1 MYNDIEQD
9 EGTPVFCSDF
19 ARFAQHKSFAVML
32 HGLRHTHASLLLKR
46 GVSIQYDF
54 ARLGHESI
62 EITYKTYS
70 HFLPGD
76 DGGSS
81 EDWGEKSGRA
91 EGHLQPASRCLILIF
106 CHG

>member
-1 MYNDIEQD
+1 MSKNVEFLHHHKQVQLYRLMYNDIEQD
-9 EGTPVFCSDF
+9 EGTPVFCS
-19 ARFAQHKSFAVML
+19 
-32 HGLRHTHASLLLKR
+32 
-46 GVSIQYDF
+46 DF

-76 DGGSS
+76 DDGSS

>member
-9 EGTPVFCSDF
+9 EGTPVFCS
-19 ARFAQHKSFAVML
+19 
-32 HGLRHTHASLLLKR
+32 
-46 GVSIQYDF
+46 DF

-81 EDWGEKSGRA
+81 EDWGEKKRPCRRTSSACFPLLDSHFLPWLTATILPQAPKQAATTRKR
-91 EGHLQPASRCLILIF
+91 PAA
-106 CHG
+106 

>member
-9 EGTPVFCSDF
+9 EGTPVFCS
-19 ARFAQHKSFAVML
+19 
-32 HGLRHTHASLLLKR
+32 
-46 GVSIQYDF
+46 DF

-76 DGGSS
+76 DDGSS

-91 EGHLQPASRCLILIF
+91 EGTSSACFPLPDSHFLPWLTATILPQAPKQAATTRKRPAS
-106 CHG
+106 

>member
-1 MYNDIEQD
+1 MSSKVEFLHHHKQVQLYRLMYNDIEQD
-9 EGTPVFCSDF
+9 EGTPLFCS
-19 ARFAQHKSFAVML
+19 
-32 HGLRHTHASLLLKR
+32 
-46 GVSIQYDF
+46 DF

>member
-9 EGTPVFCSDF
+9 EGTPVFCS
-19 ARFAQHKSFAVML
+19 
-32 HGLRHTHASLLLKR
+32 
-46 GVSIQYDF
+46 DF

-106 CHG
+106 LPWLTATILPQAPKQAATTRKRPAA

>member
-19 ARFAQHKSFAVML
+19 AR
-32 HGLRHTHASLLLKR
+32 
-46 GVSIQYDF
+46 
-54 ARLGHESI
+54 LGHESI
-62 EITYKTYS
+62 EIIYKTYS

-81 EDWGEKSGRA
+81 EDWGEKTAVPKDIFS
-91 EGHLQPASRCLILIF
+91 LLPAA
-106 CHG
+106 

>member
-1 MYNDIEQD
+1 MSKNVEFLHHHKQVQLYRLMYNDIEQD
-9 EGTPVFCSDF
+9 EGTPVFCS
-19 ARFAQHKSFAVML
+19 
-32 HGLRHTHASLLLKR
+32 
-46 GVSIQYDF
+46 DF

>member
-9 EGTPVFCSDF
+9 EGTPVFCS
-19 ARFAQHKSFAVML
+19 
-32 HGLRHTHASLLLKR
+32 
-46 GVSIQYDF
+46 DF

-81 EDWGEKSGRA
+81 EDWGEKSSRA

>member
-1 MYNDIEQD
+1 MYNDVEQD
-9 EGTPVFCSDF
+9 EGTPVFCS
-19 ARFAQHKSFAVML
+19 
-32 HGLRHTHASLLLKR
+32 
-46 GVSIQYDF
+46 DF

-81 EDWGEKSGRA
+81 EDWGEKAAVPKDIFS
-91 EGHLQPASRCLILIF
+91 LLPAA
-106 CHG
+106 